1 MPCNQRVW
9 LTPHWLV
16 LQPALEKHAA
26 AINAANAADAT
37 NAASINA
44 LQTALEKSAKTMAES
59 VTHVQ
64 EFLHSTKSAVD
75 SLSAASQEKSKSVSD
90 RIEAIVTHV
99 SDLEAKLERSSM
111 DIASVTVRGSLNGTC
126 DKGNFVALPSD

>member
-1 MPCNQRVW
+1 
-9 LTPHWLV
+9 
-16 LQPALEKHAA
+16 
-26 AINAANAADAT
+26 
-37 NAASINA
+37 
-44 LQTALEKSAKTMAES
+44 MAES
-59 VTHVQ
+59 VTQVQ